1 MTLQGGLL
9 LVWHGPLR
17 ARLAALAV
25 RGQLRHTLHSDLL
38 ACTDMWAHACMWHR
52 SCVNK
57 PTGV

>member
-25 RGQLRHTLHSDLL
+25 RGQRSGEG
-38 ACTDMWAHACMWHR
+38 HR
-52 SCVNK
+52 AE
-57 PTGV
+57 